1 MDSVAATAEESARV
15 TLDTLLAFAPE
26 GCVDSLMSLCVPMV
40 AAGFGL
46 VMLFWFLGVFW
57 SVVMSVFEID

>member
-1 MDSVAATAEESARV
+1 MDSVAATADETARV
-15 TLDTLLAFAPE
+15 TLDTLLSLAPD
-26 GCVDSLMSLCVPMV
+26 GCVDSLLSLCVPMV

-57 SVVMSVFEID
+57 SVVMSVFEV

>member
-1 MDSVAATAEESARV
+1 MDELL
-15 TLDTLLAFAPE
+15 TLAPE
-26 GCVDSLMSLCVPMV
+26 GVNDSLMSLCVPLV

-57 SVVMSVFEID
+57 SVVMSVFEL